1 MLMRVTVSIAII
13 SVFMAAL
20 LGARPPA
27 MRQAVTCSPLRLRLP
42 EGSVAEQLPPVETF
56 RYTRTLADGRTEELE
71 KFDPEQLWRSEQC
84 LGTWKDRSGN
94 RFELL
99 APTSRRGDS
108 YAAEHLTR
116 EEYDEAQ
123 KALGVL
129 RPADLGAWITD
140 WSGVT
145 CERPQV
151 VRPIGAVR
159 QARFAIAGDHAF
171 LIFFLKAEP
180 NRPYVLHINSANEPA
195 SAWKG
200 VCEQALGGFAV
211 ASSRAIDATA
221 PGKGWIT
228 IEKPPYRVYTD
239 LPRKDHRA
247 LNRLLGDMQV
257 IRAAYAELFPQPK
270 GRETPLSTI
279 RVFAQKDDYH
289 TYVGEKMEWSVGLFS
304 STKRELVVLADSKD
318 ESNKARREEMR
329 QITFHEG
336 FHQYLFL
343 VTPPKVSVPTWFNE
357 GHATYFDTFR
367 IRSGKAKPTQSYRL
381 EIARKATA
389 RRSAKGLAELMA
401 SSRES
406 FYDVNR
412 DSAYAVAWLLV
423 HWLRTEAEAPL
434 NTLLDRYYALLCKG
448 VTPAEAQAQLFPES
462 VLKTIAAELD
472 DYLAKESYEP

>member
-1 MLMRVTVSIAII
+1 MRVTVGIAII
-13 SVFMAAL
+13 GVFVAAL

-27 MRQAVTCSPLRLRLP
+27 MRQAVTCPPLRLRLP
-42 EGSVAEQLPPVETF
+42 EGSAAEQLPPVETF
-56 RYTRTLADGRTEELE
+56 RYTRSFADGSVTEWE

-84 LGTWKDRSGN
+84 LGVWKDRSGN

-99 APTSRRGDS
+99 APKSRRRES
-108 YAAEHLTR
+108 YDVKHLTR
-116 EEYDEAQ
+116 EEYDKAQ

-129 RPADLGAWITD
+129 QPADLGAWITD
-140 WSGVT
+140 WCGVE
-145 CERPQV
+145 CGRPQTLRSV
-151 VRPIGAVR
+151 GAVR
-159 QARFAIAGDHAF
+159 QARFAVAGNHAF
-171 LIFFLKAEP
+171 LIFFLKAEA
-180 NRPYVLHINSANEPA
+180 NRPYILHVQSADEPA

-211 ASSRAIDATA
+211 ASGRAIDATA

-228 IEKPPYRVYTD
+228 IEKPPYKVYTD

-257 IRAAYAELFPQPK
+257 IRAAYAALFPQPK
-270 GRETPLSTI
+270 ERETPQSTI
-279 RVFAQKDDYH
+279 RVFAQKNDYH
-289 TYVGEKMEWSVGLFS
+289 TYVGDEMEWSVGFFS

-329 QITFHEG
+329 KITFHEG

-357 GHATYFDTFR
+357 GHATYFETFR
-367 IRSGKAKPTQSYRL
+367 IRSGKAKPALSYRL
-381 EIARKATA
+381 EIARKARA

-406 FYDVNR
+406 FYDDNR
-412 DSAYAVAWLLV
+412 NSAYAVAWLLV

-462 VLKTIAAELD
+462 VLKTIAEELD
-472 DYLAKESYEP
+472 DYLSKESYEP